1 MALDHELRL
10 YAHRG
15 SSAALPENTLEAFGQ
30 GLADGANAL
39 ETDVHRTRDGCWVV
53 CHDPDG
59 RRLAGRPERIAD
71 VDLAQ
76 VERWDAG
83 RGLKIPTLEALLGAF
98 PGVPM
103 SVDLKPADPGA
114 VPSMLELLACLGAEH
129 RVTLAS
135 FHPRVLAA
143 VRRLGWPGR
152 TALGQLEVAALR
164 FLPAGVARV
173 VVRGQGAQV
182 PLASGAIRLDGPRF
196 IARCHRLGLR
206 VDYWT
211 VNDSEVARSLLARG
225 ATGVMSDDPAR
236 MADLFAAARR
246 DV

>member
-1 MALDHELRL
+1 MTRPHELRL

-30 GLADGANAL
+30 ALADGANAL
-39 ETDVHRTRDGCWVV
+39 ETDVHRTRDGRWVV

-59 RRLAGRPERIAD
+59 RRTAGRPERIAD

-76 VERWDAG
+76 VERWDVG

-98 PGVPM
+98 PGVPV
-103 SVDLKPADPGA
+103 SVDLKPAA
-114 VPSMLELLACLGAEH
+114 PSRVRSIIDLLERLGAEH

-164 FLPAGVARV
+164 FLPAGFARV
-173 VVRGQGAQV
+173 LVRGHAAQV
-182 PLASGAIRLDGPRF
+182 PRASGAIRLDGPRF

-211 VNDSEVARSLLARG
+211 VNDPEIARSLIARG
-225 ATGVMSDDPAR
+225 ATGIMSDDPAL
-236 MADLFAAARR
+236 MADLFAAPR
-246 DV
+246 